1 MGINNFYLL
10 ENQFLQA
17 GIATSEFQKLQQS
30 SEKNTLSTREKIR
43 VH

>member
-30 SEKNTLSTREKIR
+30 PEKKYSF
-43 VH
+43 H